1 MKKHTSLARQM
12 LIYFGF
18 IAMAA
23 LLITVEFVWA
33 VRIIMSQAQALQNL
47 SSADGIDHLIANL
60 RTLQNKAFLIG
71 IVQAVFT
78 LIVLVMLIRRI
89 TDPLQQMID
98 KAWLISE
105 GDLSR
110 TIPVLRN
117 DEIGLLAE
125 TINGL
130 TSNVQELVAFG
141 LSAES
146 SLRISLNALRERL
159 ADDPVGCEQLDR
171 IEKTLA
177 GFGMLLE
184 GFQLLP
190 APDHEKAETDG
201 Q

>member
-1 MKKHTSLARQM
+1 MKKHASLARQM

-33 VRIIMSQAQALQNL
+33 VRIIMSQAQDLPNFAG
-47 SSADGIDHLIANL
+47 ADGIDYLLANL

-71 IVQAVFT
+71 IVQAAFT

-98 KAWLISE
+98 RAWLISE

-110 TIPVLRN
+110 TIPVVRN

-146 SLRISLNALRERL
+146 ALKVSLKALRERL
-159 ADDPVGCEQLDR
+159 ADDPVGCAQLDQ

-190 APDHEKAETDG
+190 APDHEKVVTDG
-201 Q
+201 E

>member
-1 MKKHTSLARQM
+1 MKKHASLARQM

-33 VRIIMSQAQALQNL
+33 VRIIMSQAQALQ
-47 SSADGIDHLIANL
+47 SVAGGDHLLATL

-105 GDLSR
+105 GDLSH

-146 SLRISLNALRERL
+146 SLKVSLKALRERV
-159 ADDPVGCEQLDR
+159 ADDPAGCEHLDR

-177 GFGMLLE
+177 GFGLLLE

-190 APDHEKAETDG
+190 APPAHTEAESNG

>member
-1 MKKHTSLARQM
+1 M
-12 LIYFGF
+12 
-18 IAMAA
+18 
-23 LLITVEFVWA
+23 
-33 VRIIMSQAQALQNL
+33 
-47 SSADGIDHLIANL
+47 
-60 RTLQNKAFLIG
+60 
-71 IVQAVFT
+71 QAVFT

-146 SLRISLNALRERL
+146 SLRISLKALRERPGGRSRRL
-159 ADDPVGCEQLDR
+159 RAARSNRKNARR
-171 IEKTLA
+171 IRDAPGRLSAPA
-177 GFGMLLE
+177 GAG
-184 GFQLLP
+184 P
-190 APDHEKAETDG
+190 
-201 Q
+201 